1 MHHYCKDEKIT
12 PVPDPV
18 LEGYIFLGWSEIPEY
33 MPDHDVIVTG
43 NIMSSEFTD
52 GDSYT
57 NDMMID
63 PIKQNG
69 HPALSKMPTNYKQSV
84 FRSRCRTDPYPLR
97 SRRAHHPS

>member
-33 MPDHDVIVTG
+33 IPDHDVIVTG

-63 PIKQNG
+63 LIKQKW
-69 HPALSKMPTNYKQSV
+69 AS
-84 FRSRCRTDPYPLR
+84 C
-97 SRRAHHPS
+97 A